1 MCLTSKSKFCP
12 IRNHVQKNEI
22 NSAVSPTQSVVI
34 DHNDVLLSVSFLS
47 RINFRV
53 AVGITEA
60 SETPVVYKAFSR
72 LVWRANVFGL
82 VKEREERSAC
92 LSRNESSH
100 GKQLTLHRV
109 FSSSVLSHSLL
120 TTLLSTTSSWVRL
133 TVAPVMKTE
142 RGKFRHENLRE
153 EKFRHDCLRDSEK
166 HRIILY
172 LNKLWRTSKLS
183 NFVCTW
189 GFCSTPA
196 KSSSVRVVH
205 SKRELPI

>member
-1 MCLTSKSKFCP
+1 MS
-12 IRNHVQKNEI
+12 R
-22 NSAVSPTQSVVI
+22 TQSVGI

-100 GKQLTLHRV
+100 GKQLTLRRV
-109 FSSSVLSHSLL
+109 FSFSVLSHSRL
-120 TTLLSTTSSWVRL
+120 TMLLSTTSSWVRL

-166 HRIILY
+166 HRNFLY
-172 LNKLWRTSKLS
+172 LNKLWRTS
-183 NFVCTW
+183 
-189 GFCSTPA
+189 
-196 KSSSVRVVH
+196 
-205 SKRELPI
+205 

>member
-22 NSAVSPTQSVVI
+22 NSAVSRTQNVGI

-60 SETPVVYKAFSR
+60 SGTPVVYKAFSR
-72 LVWRANVFGL
+72 LVWRANIFGI
-82 VKEREERSAC
+82 VKEREECCTC

-109 FSSSVLSHSLL
+109 FFLQCSVTLTLDNVVENNIILSKINSR
-120 TTLLSTTSSWVRL
+120 TGNENRERKIQTWK
-133 TVAPVMKTE
+133 PE
-142 RGKFRHENLRE
+142 RGKIQVRLFERLRE
-153 EKFRHDCLRDSEK
+153 AQDFPIFEQTLEDKQVVQLRLHVRLLLHTSEK
-166 HRIILY
+166 
-172 LNKLWRTSKLS
+172 
-183 NFVCTW
+183 
-189 GFCSTPA
+189 
-196 KSSSVRVVH
+196 
-205 SKRELPI
+205 